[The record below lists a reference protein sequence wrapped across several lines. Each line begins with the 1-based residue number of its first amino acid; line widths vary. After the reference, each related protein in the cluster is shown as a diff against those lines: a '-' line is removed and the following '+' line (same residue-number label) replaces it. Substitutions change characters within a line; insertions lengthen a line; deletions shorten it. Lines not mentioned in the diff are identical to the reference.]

1 MWNTWKHQI
10 TGAMTKFPISFVS
23 AASIQSLTATQKTKP
38 SSFCRTCTCGF
49 FGFIHH
55 VEVYLVFS
63 CGWGEVAGCHPLVP
77 VCSSAA
83 FQWQFTGYTSHDLC
97 IYLSL
102 LEAGG
107 TRSYN
112 RLSSK
117 GLCNDISIDVPW
129 GGHAGVIVLRL
140 HIWCR
145 WGNANE
151 VSKTR
156 HPGCFKLMRQPRGTR
171 NASPFLV
178 TYIGIYSPC
187 CIYSKMVNCKMYLL
201 NLVIY
206 QLKCCEICW

>member
-1 MWNTWKHQI
+1 MQRIGLATFCRLVGCLQHSRDVCGTLENTWKHQI
-10 TGAMTKFPISFVS
+10 TGAMTKFLTSFVS

-38 SSFCRTCTCGF
+38 SSFCRTCTCSF

-83 FQWQFTGYTSHDLC
+83 FQWQFTGYTIHDPC

-107 TRSYN
+107 TMSYN

-117 GLCNDISIDVPW
+117 WLCKYIVIDVPW

-140 HIWCR
+140 HIWCGNHVAVDMFQPFR
-145 WGNANE
+145 W
-151 VSKTR
+151 
-156 HPGCFKLMRQPRGTR
+156 L
-171 NASPFLV
+171 
-178 TYIGIYSPC
+178 I
-187 CIYSKMVNCKMYLL
+187 
-201 NLVIY
+201 
-206 QLKCCEICW
+206 